1 MKEEASAIL
10 VWSLA
15 LALDHAWAYAW
26 EPDMHRAY
34 GDPEEIR
41 ALPIYGE
48 DYPRAIWTPEG
59 REALR
64 RFTEHWWGGDVEDTE
79 RVAPVFA
86 PEVEGGTWGAK
97 TPWGRVEVSRDGAV
111 DLWVQEEG
119 EGVQISTP
127 GFFSPVF
134 ELPASPRPEVAQEVA
149 DFLRRATAH
158 LAWCLSSE
166 RCGRAAMLAA
176 NTLANLWGAVAP
188 LLLEGEEVTH
198 PG

>member
-10 VWSLA
+10 VWSVA

-48 DYPRAIWTPEG
+48 DYPKAIWTPEG

-64 RFTEHWWGGDVEDTE
+64 RFTEYWWGEYAEGV
-79 RVAPVFA
+79 VPVFA
-86 PEVEGGTWGAK
+86 PEVEESTWRAK
-97 TPWGRVEVSRDGAV
+97 APWGEVEVSRDGAV
-111 DLWVQEEG
+111 DLWVREEG
-119 EGVQISTP
+119 GEVQISTP

-149 DFLRRATAH
+149 DFLQGATSH

-166 RCGRAAMLAA
+166 VCGRAAMLAA
-176 NTLANLWGAVAP
+176 NTLANLWGAVVY
-188 LLLEGEEVTH
+188 LQEE
-198 PG
+198 

>member
-26 EPDMHRAY
+26 EPGMPKVY

-41 ALPIYGE
+41 ALSIYGK

-59 REALR
+59 REALQ
-64 RFTEHWWGGDVEDTE
+64 RFTERWWNEEDLDLWE
-79 RVAPVFA
+79 ARVISVFA

-111 DLWVQEEG
+111 DLWVREEG
-119 EGVQISTP
+119 GEVQISTP

-149 DFLRRATAH
+149 DFLQRATSH
-158 LAWCLSSE
+158 LTWCLSSE
-166 RCGRAAMLAA
+166 GCGRAAMLAA
-176 NTLANLWGAVAP
+176 HTLANLWGAVVY
-188 LLLEGEEVTH
+188 LQEEE
-198 PG
+198 

>member
-15 LALDHAWAYAW
+15 LALDHAWAYTW
-26 EPDMHRAY
+26 EPGMSQAY

-64 RFTEHWWGGDVEDTE
+64 RFAEHWWSGNE
-79 RVAPVFA
+79 RAIPVFA
-86 PEVEGGTWGAK
+86 PEVRGHAWRAK
-97 TPWGRVEVSRDGAV
+97 TPWGKVGVSRDGAV
-111 DLWVQEEG
+111 GLWVQEEG
-119 EGVQISTP
+119 GGIPIYTP
-127 GFFSPVF
+127 GFLSPVF

-149 DFLRRATAH
+149 DFLQRATSH
-158 LAWCLSSE
+158 LAWCLYSE
-166 RCGRAAMLAA
+166 ECGRAAMLAA
-176 NTLANLWGAVAP
+176 NTLANLWEAVVR
-188 LLLEGEEVTH
+188 LQEE
-198 PG
+198 

>member
-1 MKEEASAIL
+1 MKEETSAIL

-26 EPDMHRAY
+26 EPGMPQVY

-41 ALPIYGE
+41 ALPIYGK

-59 REALR
+59 REAIR
-64 RFTEHWWGGDVEDTE
+64 RFTEHWWGEEWGEDE
-79 RVAPVFA
+79 KVIPVLA
-86 PEVEGGTWGAK
+86 PEVRGHVWGAK

-111 DLWVQEEG
+111 DLWVRQEG
-119 EGVQISTP
+119 RGVQISTP

-149 DFLRRATAH
+149 DFLQRATSH

-166 RCGRAAMLAA
+166 GCGRAAMLAA
-176 NTLANLWGAVAP
+176 NTLTNLWGAVVH
-188 LLLEGEEVTH
+188 LQEE
-198 PG
+198 